1 MKKILVLATAVVSI
15 LFTGC
20 TPVFVGD
27 SVLWQSSA
35 AIDQVF
41 DDEHV
46 DAVIGR
52 GPESVGFG
60 STSLRQAIIDRLPL
74 LTSGDTLVIQEAGD
88 HVITDAFVQ
97 WVAAYVPD
105 DICIAWITPHD
116 HGDVDVL
123 ASVQAIR
130 ENITVQPCVRI
141 IDWYSVDTTLLTTDE
156 LHLNE
161 AGVEAFVDL
170 IQEGLS

>member
-1 MKKILVLATAVVSI
+1 MKKLIILTTAVVSI

-35 AIDQVF
+35 AIDEVF
-41 DDEHV
+41 DDDHT

-60 STSLRQAIIDRLPL
+60 TTTLRQAIIDRLPL
-74 LTSGDTLVIQEAGD
+74 VNSGGWLVIQEAGD
-88 HVITDAFVQ
+88 HVVTDAFVQ
-97 WVAAYVPD
+97 WVVGYVPD
-105 DICIAWITPHD
+105 DICIAWITPHN
-116 HGDVDVL
+116 HGDVDVTD
-123 ASVQAIR
+123 SVRAIR
-130 ENITVQPCVRI
+130 DNITAQPCVRV
-141 IDWYSVDTTLLTTDE
+141 IDWFSVDTDLLTTDG

-161 AGVEAFVDL
+161 DGVQAYVHL